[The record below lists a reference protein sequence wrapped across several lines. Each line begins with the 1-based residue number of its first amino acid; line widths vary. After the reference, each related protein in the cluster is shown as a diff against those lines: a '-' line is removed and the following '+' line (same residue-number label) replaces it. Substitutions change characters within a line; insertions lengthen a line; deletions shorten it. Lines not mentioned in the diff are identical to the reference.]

1 METSL
6 FCFLCLSTYGNW
18 SFSIRY
24 SEMSLLSFFACTLV
38 LYSHTFDKLYI
49 YRNVLASQTFQ
60 CLTYYVFPHASID
73 LFEFTSFVHPTP
85 TPTPTSSNPSTL
97 FVSLFCWLKAN
108 RTTFDV
114 LFYLMISIY
123 TCRALIT

>member
-1 METSL
+1 MHHQQTIKFALGHSWQGIPNPFYGDLPILL
-6 FCFLCLSTYGNW
+6 FMLIYIWKLK
-18 SFSIRY
+18 
-24 SEMSLLSFFACTLV
+24 FFHQIFRNITFKFFFTRTLV

-49 YRNVLASQTFQ
+49 YQNVLVSQTFQ

-97 FVSLFCWLKAN
+97 FVSLFC
-108 RTTFDV
+108 
-114 LFYLMISIY
+114 
-123 TCRALIT
+123 